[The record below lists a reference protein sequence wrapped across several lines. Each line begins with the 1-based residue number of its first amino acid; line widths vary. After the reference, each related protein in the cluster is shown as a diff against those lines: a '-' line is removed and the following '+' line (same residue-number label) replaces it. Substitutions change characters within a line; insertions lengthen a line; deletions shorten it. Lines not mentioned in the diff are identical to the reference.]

1 MMTVEVC
8 GRVSV
13 PSVSPGGSS
22 NSDAAPLDDV
32 HSEGGLASPPA
43 RDTTEP
49 PVHRPKFM
57 ITDILAQRVPPA
69 ATEEKAAGGGASAT
83 QTTDT
88 LKGLDT
94 HDDDH
99 AADDG
104 GSQDDDG
111 EWCRGHAWGSWG
123 RERGWQGG
131 GRCPD
136 CRQ

>member
-57 ITDILAQRVPPA
+57 ITDILAQRVPPT
-69 ATEEKAAGGGASAT
+69 ATEEKAAVGGASAT

-88 LKGLDT
+88 LKALDG

-111 EWCRGHAWGSWG
+111 EWCRGHA
-123 RERGWQGG
+123 
-131 GRCPD
+131 
-136 CRQ
+136 